1 MDRKPV
7 IMEAYFDNSATTKV
21 YPAVKDIMI
30 KVMEEDYGNPSSLH
44 MKGVEAERYIKKAAE
59 SIAKTLRC
67 KPEEIIFTS
76 GGTEA
81 NNLALIGTALA
92 KKRLGKHI
100 ISTTIE
106 HASVSATLDFL
117 KSQGYE
123 ITLIGTDDKGIVNPQ
138 KVADAVREDTILVS
152 CMMVNNEIGAIE
164 PVAEISAAVKK
175 KNPAVYMHVDAIQ
188 AYGKIPV
195 FPSKTGADLI
205 SISGHKIHGP
215 KGSGAL
221 YVKKGILIRP
231 IIYGGGQGNG
241 MRSGTENVPAVAGFG
256 VAAEESFRDFDK
268 KTDHIREVRDY
279 LREKLTSLPD
289 VYDNSG
295 DAPHIA
301 SFSFVGVR
309 SEVMLH
315 SLEDRGIYTSSGSAC
330 SSHKRAASSVL
341 TSIGL
346 TKDRLESTLRF
357 SIGEDNTP
365 EQVDYIYEVIS
376 ELLPMLRQFT
386 RK

>member
-1 MDRKPV
+1 
-7 IMEAYFDNSATTKV
+7 MEAYFDNSATTKV
-21 YPAVKDIMI
+21 YPDVKDIMI

-315 SLEDRGIYTSSGSAC
+315 SLEERGIYTSSGSAC
-330 SSHKRAASSVL
+330 SSHKRAASNVL

-357 SIGEDNTP
+357 SIGEDNTK
-365 EQVDYIYEVIS
+365 EQVDYIYDVIS
-376 ELLPMLRQFT
+376 GLLPMLRQFT

>member
-1 MDRKPV
+1 
-7 IMEAYFDNSATTKV
+7 MEAYFDNSATTKV

-315 SLEDRGIYTSSGSAC
+315 SLEERGIYTSSGSAC
-330 SSHKRAASSVL
+330 SSHKRAASNVL

-357 SIGEDNTP
+357 SIGEDNTK
-365 EQVDYIYEVIS
+365 EQVDYIYDVIS

>member
-1 MDRKPV
+1 
-7 IMEAYFDNSATTKV
+7 MEIYFDNSATTKV

-44 MKGVEAERYIKKAAE
+44 MKGVEAERYIKKAADTV
-59 SIAKTLRC
+59 AKTLRC
-67 KPEEIIFTS
+67 KPEELIFTS
-76 GGTEA
+76 GGTES

-92 KKRLGKHI
+92 KNRLGKHI

-106 HASVSATLDFL
+106 HASVHATLDFL
-117 KSQGYE
+117 KSQGFE
-123 ITLIGTDDKGIVNPQ
+123 ITLIGTDEHGVVDPAE
-138 KVADAVREDTILVS
+138 VAKAVREDTILVS
-152 CMMVNNEIGAIE
+152 CMMVNNEVGAIE
-164 PVAEISAAVKK
+164 PVAEISGAVKK
-175 KNPAVYMHVDAIQ
+175 INPDIYMHVDAIQ
-188 AYGKIPV
+188 AYGKLPV
-195 FPSKTGADLI
+195 YPSKLGADLV
-205 SISGHKIHGP
+205 SISSHKIHGP

-241 MRSGTENVPAVAGFG
+241 MRSGTENVPAIAGFG

-268 KTDHIREVRDY
+268 KIEHIRAVKEY
-279 LREKLTSLPD
+279 LIEKLTSLPE
-289 VYDNSG
+289 VYNNSG

-330 SSHKRAASSVL
+330 SSHKRAASNVL
-341 TSIGL
+341 TSMGL

-357 SIGEDNTP
+357 SIGEDNTK
-365 EQVDYIYEVIS
+365 EQVDTVFEVIS
-376 ELLPMLRQFT
+376 GLLPMLRQFT

>member
-1 MDRKPV
+1 
-7 IMEAYFDNSATTKV
+7 MEAYFDNSATTKV
-21 YPAVKDIMI
+21 YPVVKDIMI

-67 KPEEIIFTS
+67 KPEEILFTS

-315 SLEDRGIYTSSGSAC
+315 SLEERGIYTSSGSAC
-330 SSHKRAASSVL
+330 SSHKRAASNVL

-357 SIGEDNTP
+357 SIGEDNTK
-365 EQVDYIYEVIS
+365 EQVDYIYDVIS
-376 ELLPMLRQFT
+376 GLLPMLRQFT

>member
-1 MDRKPV
+1 
-7 IMEAYFDNSATTKV
+7 MEAYFDNSATTKV

-30 KVMEEDYGNPSSLH
+30 KVMDEDYGNPSSLH

-59 SIAKTLRC
+59 SVAKTLRV

-92 KKRLGKHI
+92 KKRLGNHI

-106 HASVSATLDFL
+106 HASVHATLDFL
-117 KSQGYE
+117 KSMGFE
-123 ITLIGTDDKGIVNPQ
+123 VTLVGTDEKGVV
-138 KVADAVREDTILVS
+138 KVQEVLDAVREDTILVS
-152 CMMVNNEIGAIE
+152 CMMVNNEIGSIE
-164 PVAEISAAVKK
+164 PVAEMAEGIKK
-175 KNPAVYMHVDAIQ
+175 INPDIYMHVDAIQ

-195 FPSKTGADLI
+195 YPTKIRADMV

-221 YVKKGILIRP
+221 YVKKGILLKP

-241 MRSGTENVPAVAGFG
+241 MRSGTENVPAIAGFG
-256 VAAEESFRDFDK
+256 VAAEESFRNFDK
-268 KTDHIREVRDY
+268 KTEHINEVRNY
-279 LREKLTSLPD
+279 LREKLTSLPE

-330 SSHKRAASSVL
+330 SSHKRAASNVL

-346 TKDRLESTLRF
+346 PKERLESTLRF
-357 SIGEDNTP
+357 SIGEDNTK

-376 ELLPMLRQFT
+376 GLLPMLRQFV

>member
-1 MDRKPV
+1 
-7 IMEAYFDNSATTKV
+7 MEAYFDNSATTKV

-76 GGTEA
+76 GGTES

-315 SLEDRGIYTSSGSAC
+315 SLEERGIYTSSGSAC
-330 SSHKRAASSVL
+330 SSHKRAASNVL

-357 SIGEDNTP
+357 SIGEDNTK
-365 EQVDYIYEVIS
+365 EQVDYIYDVIS
-376 ELLPMLRQFT
+376 GLLPMLRQFT

>member
-1 MDRKPV
+1 
-7 IMEAYFDNSATTKV
+7 MEIYFDNSATTKV
-21 YPAVKDIMI
+21 YPAVKDIVI

-44 MKGVEAERYIKKAAE
+44 MKGVEAERYIKKAADTV
-59 SIAKTLRC
+59 AKTLRC
-67 KPEEIIFTS
+67 KPEELIFTS
-76 GGTEA
+76 GGTES

-92 KKRLGKHI
+92 KNRLGKHI

-106 HASVSATLDFL
+106 HASVHATLDFL
-117 KSQGYE
+117 KSQGFE
-123 ITLIGTDDKGIVNPQ
+123 ITLIGTDEHGVVDPAE
-138 KVADAVREDTILVS
+138 VAKAVREDTILVS
-152 CMMVNNEIGAIE
+152 CMMVNNEVGAIE
-164 PVAEISAAVKK
+164 PVAEISGAVKK
-175 KNPAVYMHVDAIQ
+175 INPDIYMHVDAIQ
-188 AYGKIPV
+188 AYGKLPV
-195 FPSKTGADLI
+195 YPSKLGADLV

-241 MRSGTENVPAVAGFG
+241 MRSGTENVPAIAGFG

-268 KTDHIREVRDY
+268 KIEHIRAVKEY
-279 LREKLTSLPD
+279 LIEKLTSLPE
-289 VYDNSG
+289 VYNNSG

-301 SFSFVGVR
+301 SFSFIGVR

-330 SSHKRAASSVL
+330 SSHKRAASNVL
-341 TSIGL
+341 TSMGL

-357 SIGEDNTP
+357 SIGEDNTK
-365 EQVDYIYEVIS
+365 EQVDTVFEVIS
-376 ELLPMLRQFT
+376 GLLPMLRQFT

>member
-1 MDRKPV
+1 
-7 IMEAYFDNSATTKV
+7 
-21 YPAVKDIMI
+21 
-30 KVMEEDYGNPSSLH
+30 
-44 MKGVEAERYIKKAAE
+44 
-59 SIAKTLRC
+59 
-67 KPEEIIFTS
+67 
-76 GGTEA
+76 
-81 NNLALIGTALA
+81 
-92 KKRLGKHI
+92 
-100 ISTTIE
+100 
-106 HASVSATLDFL
+106 VS
-117 KSQGYE
+117 
-123 ITLIGTDDKGIVNPQ
+123 
-138 KVADAVREDTILVS
+138 
-152 CMMVNNEIGAIE
+152 
-164 PVAEISAAVKK
+164 EISAAVKK

-241 MRSGTENVPAVAGFG
+241 MRSGTENVPAVVGFG

-315 SLEDRGIYTSSGSAC
+315 SLEERGIYTSSGSAC
-330 SSHKRAASSVL
+330 SSHKRAASNVL

-357 SIGEDNTP
+357 SIGEDNTK
-365 EQVDYIYEVIS
+365 EQVDYIYDVIS
-376 ELLPMLRQFT
+376 GLLPMLRQFT

>member
-1 MDRKPV
+1 
-7 IMEAYFDNSATTKV
+7 MEIYFDNSATTKV

-44 MKGVEAERYIKKAAE
+44 MKGVEAERYIKKAADTV
-59 SIAKTLRC
+59 AKTLRC
-67 KPEEIIFTS
+67 KPEELIFTS
-76 GGTEA
+76 GGTES

-92 KKRLGKHI
+92 KNRLGKHI

-106 HASVSATLDFL
+106 HASVHATLDFL
-117 KSQGYE
+117 KSQGFE
-123 ITLIGTDDKGIVNPQ
+123 ITLIGTDEHGVVDPAE
-138 KVADAVREDTILVS
+138 VAKAVREDTILVS
-152 CMMVNNEIGAIE
+152 CMMVNNEVGAIE
-164 PVAEISAAVKK
+164 PVAEISGAVKK
-175 KNPAVYMHVDAIQ
+175 INPDIYMHVDAIQ
-188 AYGKIPV
+188 AYGKLPV
-195 FPSKTGADLI
+195 YPSKLGADLV

-241 MRSGTENVPAVAGFG
+241 MRSGTENVPAIAGFG

-268 KTDHIREVRDY
+268 KIEHISTVKKY
-279 LREKLTSLPD
+279 LIEKLTSLPE
-289 VYDNSG
+289 VYNNSG

-330 SSHKRAASSVL
+330 SSHKRAASNVL
-341 TSIGL
+341 TSMGL

-357 SIGEDNTP
+357 SIGEDNTK
-365 EQVDYIYEVIS
+365 EQVDTVFEVIS
-376 ELLPMLRQFT
+376 GLLPMLRQFT

>member
-1 MDRKPV
+1 
-7 IMEAYFDNSATTKV
+7 MEAYFDNSATTKV
-21 YPAVKDIMI
+21 YPVVKDIMI

-44 MKGVEAERYIKKAAE
+44 MKGIEAERYIKKAAE

-315 SLEDRGIYTSSGSAC
+315 SLEERGIYTSSGSAC
-330 SSHKRAASSVL
+330 SSHKRAASNVL

-357 SIGEDNTP
+357 SIGEDNTK
-365 EQVDYIYEVIS
+365 EQVDYIYDVIS
-376 ELLPMLRQFT
+376 GLLPMLRQFT

>member
-1 MDRKPV
+1 
-7 IMEAYFDNSATTKV
+7 MEIYFDNSATTKV

-44 MKGVEAERYIKKAAE
+44 MKGVEAERYIKKAADTV
-59 SIAKTLRC
+59 AKTLRC
-67 KPEEIIFTS
+67 KPEELIFTS
-76 GGTEA
+76 GGTES

-92 KKRLGKHI
+92 KNRLGKHI

-106 HASVSATLDFL
+106 HASVHATLDFL
-117 KSQGYE
+117 KSQGFE
-123 ITLIGTDDKGIVNPQ
+123 ITLIGTDEHGVVDPAE
-138 KVADAVREDTILVS
+138 VAKAVREDTILVS
-152 CMMVNNEIGAIE
+152 CMMVNNEVGAIE
-164 PVAEISAAVKK
+164 PVAEISGAVKK
-175 KNPAVYMHVDAIQ
+175 INPDIYMHVDAIQ
-188 AYGKIPV
+188 AYGKLPV
-195 FPSKTGADLI
+195 YPSKLGADLV

-241 MRSGTENVPAVAGFG
+241 MRSGTENVPAIAGFG

-268 KTDHIREVRDY
+268 KIEHIRAVKEY
-279 LREKLTSLPD
+279 LIEKLTSLPE
-289 VYDNSG
+289 VYNNSG

-330 SSHKRAASSVL
+330 SSHKRAASNVL
-341 TSIGL
+341 TSMGL

-357 SIGEDNTP
+357 SIGEDNTK
-365 EQVDYIYEVIS
+365 EQVDTVFEVIS
-376 ELLPMLRQFT
+376 GLLTMLRQFT

>member
-1 MDRKPV
+1 
-7 IMEAYFDNSATTKV
+7 MEAYFDNSATTKV
-21 YPAVKDIMI
+21 YPDVKDIMI

-67 KPEEIIFTS
+67 KPEEILFTS

-315 SLEDRGIYTSSGSAC
+315 SLEERGIYTSSGSAC
-330 SSHKRAASSVL
+330 SSHKRAASNVL

-357 SIGEDNTP
+357 SIGEDNTK
-365 EQVDYIYEVIS
+365 EQVDYIYDVIS
-376 ELLPMLRQFT
+376 GLLPMLRQFT

>member
-1 MDRKPV
+1 
-7 IMEAYFDNSATTKV
+7 MEAYFDNSATTKV

-195 FPSKTGADLI
+195 FPTKTGADLI

-315 SLEDRGIYTSSGSAC
+315 SLEERGIYTSSGSAC
-330 SSHKRAASSVL
+330 SSHKRAASNVL

-357 SIGEDNTP
+357 SIGEDNTK
-365 EQVDYIYEVIS
+365 EQVDYIYDVIS
-376 ELLPMLRQFT
+376 GLLPMLRQFT

>member
-1 MDRKPV
+1 
-7 IMEAYFDNSATTKV
+7 MEIYFDNSATTKV

-44 MKGVEAERYIKKAAE
+44 MKGVEAERYIKKAADTV
-59 SIAKTLRC
+59 AKTLRC
-67 KPEEIIFTS
+67 KPEELIFTS
-76 GGTEA
+76 GGTES

-92 KKRLGKHI
+92 KNRLGKHI

-106 HASVSATLDFL
+106 HASVHATLDFL
-117 KSQGYE
+117 KSQGFE
-123 ITLIGTDDKGIVNPQ
+123 ITLIGTDEHGVVDPAE
-138 KVADAVREDTILVS
+138 VAKAVREDTILVS
-152 CMMVNNEIGAIE
+152 CMMVNNEVGAIE
-164 PVAEISAAVKK
+164 PVAEISGAVKK
-175 KNPAVYMHVDAIQ
+175 INPDIYMHVDAIQ
-188 AYGKIPV
+188 AYGKLPV
-195 FPSKTGADLI
+195 YPSKLGADLV

-231 IIYGGGQGNG
+231 IIYGGGQGNS
-241 MRSGTENVPAVAGFG
+241 MRSGTENVPAIAGFG

-268 KTDHIREVRDY
+268 KIEHIKKVKEY
-279 LREKLTSLPD
+279 LIEKLTSLPE
-289 VYDNSG
+289 VYNNSG

-330 SSHKRAASSVL
+330 SSHKRAASNVL
-341 TSIGL
+341 TSMGL

-357 SIGEDNTP
+357 SIGEDNTK
-365 EQVDYIYEVIS
+365 EQVDTVFEVIS
-376 ELLPMLRQFT
+376 GLLPMLRQFT

>member
-1 MDRKPV
+1 
-7 IMEAYFDNSATTKV
+7 MEAYFDNSATTKV
-21 YPAVKDIMI
+21 YPVVKDIMI

-315 SLEDRGIYTSSGSAC
+315 SLEERGIYTSSGSAC
-330 SSHKRAASSVL
+330 SSHKRAASNVL

-357 SIGEDNTP
+357 SIGEDNTK
-365 EQVDYIYEVIS
+365 EQVDYIYDVIS
-376 ELLPMLRQFT
+376 GLLPMLRQFT

>member
-1 MDRKPV
+1 
-7 IMEAYFDNSATTKV
+7 MEIYFDNSATTKV

-59 SIAKTLRC
+59 VVSKTLRC
-67 KPEEIIFTS
+67 KPEELIFTS
-76 GGTEA
+76 GGTES

-92 KKRLGKHI
+92 KNRLGKHI

-106 HASVSATLDFL
+106 HASVSATLEFL
-117 KSQGYE
+117 KSQGFE
-123 ITLIGTDDKGIVNPQ
+123 VTLIGTDEHGIVDPEE
-138 KVADAVREDTILVS
+138 VAKAVREDTILVS
-152 CMMVNNEIGAIE
+152 CMMVNNEVGAIE

-175 KNPAVYMHVDAIQ
+175 INPDIYMHVDAIQ

-195 FPSKTGADLI
+195 FPAKLGADLV
-205 SISGHKIHGP
+205 SVSGHKIHGP

-241 MRSGTENVPAVAGFG
+241 MRSGTENVPAIAGFG
-256 VAAEESFRDFDK
+256 AAAEESFRDFDK
-268 KTDHIREVRDY
+268 KIEHIKEVKEY
-279 LREKLTSLPD
+279 LVEKLTSLPE
-289 VYDNSG
+289 VYNNSG

-330 SSHKRAASSVL
+330 SSHKRAASNVL
-341 TSIGL
+341 TSMGL
-346 TKDRLESTLRF
+346 TKDKLESTLRF
-357 SIGEDNTP
+357 SIGEDNTK
-365 EQVDYIYEVIS
+365 EQVDSIFEVIS

>member
-1 MDRKPV
+1 
-7 IMEAYFDNSATTKV
+7 MEIYFDNSATTKV

-44 MKGVEAERYIKKAAE
+44 MKGVEAERYIKKAADTV
-59 SIAKTLRC
+59 AKTLRC
-67 KPEEIIFTS
+67 KPEELIFTS
-76 GGTEA
+76 GGTES

-92 KKRLGKHI
+92 KNRLGKHI

-106 HASVSATLDFL
+106 HASVHATLDFL
-117 KSQGYE
+117 KSQGFE
-123 ITLIGTDDKGIVNPQ
+123 ITLIGTDEHGVVDPAE
-138 KVADAVREDTILVS
+138 VAKAVREDTILVS
-152 CMMVNNEIGAIE
+152 CMMVNNEVGAIE
-164 PVAEISAAVKK
+164 PVAEISGAVKK
-175 KNPAVYMHVDAIQ
+175 INPDIYMHVDAIQ
-188 AYGKIPV
+188 AYGKLPV
-195 FPSKTGADLI
+195 YPSKLGADLV

-241 MRSGTENVPAVAGFG
+241 MRSGTENVPAIAGFG
-256 VAAEESFRDFDK
+256 VAAEESFRNFDK
-268 KTDHIREVRDY
+268 KIEHIRAVKEY
-279 LREKLTSLPD
+279 LIEKLTSLPE
-289 VYDNSG
+289 VYNNSG

-330 SSHKRAASSVL
+330 SSHKRAASNVL
-341 TSIGL
+341 TSMGL

-357 SIGEDNTP
+357 SIGEDNTK
-365 EQVDYIYEVIS
+365 EQVDTVFEVIS
-376 ELLPMLRQFT
+376 GLLPMLRQFT

>member
-1 MDRKPV
+1 
-7 IMEAYFDNSATTKV
+7 MEAYFDNSATTKV

-44 MKGVEAERYIKKAAE
+44 MKGVEAERYIKKAQE
-59 SIAKTLRC
+59 SVAKTLHC
-67 KPEEIIFTS
+67 KPEELIFTS
-76 GGTEA
+76 GGTES

-92 KKRLGKHI
+92 KRRLGKHI
-100 ISTTIE
+100 ISTEIE
-106 HASVSATLDFL
+106 HASVHATLDFL
-117 KSQGYE
+117 KSLGFEY
-123 ITLIGTDDKGIVNPQ
+123 TFIGTDEHGVIDPAE
-138 KVADAVREDTILVS
+138 VANAVREDTILVS
-152 CMMVNNEIGAIE
+152 CMHVNNEIGAIE
-164 PVAEISAAVKK
+164 PVAEIAAAVKQ
-175 KNPAVYMHVDAIQ
+175 KNPDIYMHVDAIQ

-195 FPSKTGADLI
+195 NPAKIGADLV
-205 SISGHKIHGP
+205 SISGHKVHGP

-221 YVKKGILIRP
+221 FVKKGVLIRP

-241 MRSGTENVPAVAGFG
+241 MRSGTENVPAIAGFG

-268 KTDHIREVRDY
+268 KIETIKGVKDY

-315 SLEDRGIYTSSGSAC
+315 ALEDRGIYTSSGSAC

-341 TSIGL
+341 TAIKL
-346 TKDRLESTLRF
+346 PKERLESTLRF
-357 SIGEDNTP
+357 SIGEDNTK
-365 EQVDYIYEVIS
+365 EQVDYIFDVIS
-376 ELLPMLRQFT
+376 EMLPILRQFT

>member
-1 MDRKPV
+1 
-7 IMEAYFDNSATTKV
+7 MEIYFDNSATTKV

-59 SIAKTLRC
+59 VVSKTLRC
-67 KPEEIIFTS
+67 KPEELIFTS
-76 GGTEA
+76 GGTES

-92 KKRLGKHI
+92 KNRLGKHI

-106 HASVSATLDFL
+106 HASVSATLEFL
-117 KSQGYE
+117 KSQGFE
-123 ITLIGTDDKGIVNPQ
+123 VTLIGTDEHGIVDPEE
-138 KVADAVREDTILVS
+138 VAKAVREDTILVS
-152 CMMVNNEIGAIE
+152 CMMVNNEVGAIE

-175 KNPAVYMHVDAIQ
+175 INPDIYMHVDAIQ
-188 AYGKIPV
+188 AYGKLPV
-195 FPSKTGADLI
+195 YPSKLGADLV
-205 SISGHKIHGP
+205 SVSGHKIHGP

-241 MRSGTENVPAVAGFG
+241 MRSGTENVPAIAGFG
-256 VAAEESFRDFDK
+256 AAAEESFRDFDK
-268 KTDHIREVRDY
+268 KIEHIKEVKEY
-279 LREKLTSLPD
+279 LVEKLTSLPE
-289 VYDNSG
+289 VYNNSG

-330 SSHKRAASSVL
+330 SSHKRAASNVL
-341 TSIGL
+341 TSMGL

-357 SIGEDNTP
+357 SIGEDNTK
-365 EQVDYIYEVIS
+365 EQVDSIFEAIS

>member
-1 MDRKPV
+1 
-7 IMEAYFDNSATTKV
+7 MEAYFDNSATTKV

-76 GGTEA
+76 GGTES

-195 FPSKTGADLI
+195 FPTKTGADLI

-315 SLEDRGIYTSSGSAC
+315 SLEERGIYTSSGSAC
-330 SSHKRAASSVL
+330 SSHKRAASNVL

-357 SIGEDNTP
+357 SIGEDNTK
-365 EQVDYIYEVIS
+365 EQVDYIYDVIS
-376 ELLPMLRQFT
+376 GLLPMLRQFT

>member
-1 MDRKPV
+1 
-7 IMEAYFDNSATTKV
+7 MEIYFDNSATTKV

-59 SIAKTLRC
+59 VVSKTLRC
-67 KPEEIIFTS
+67 KPEELIFTS
-76 GGTEA
+76 GGTES

-92 KKRLGKHI
+92 KNRLGKHI

-106 HASVSATLDFL
+106 HASVSATLEFL
-117 KSQGYE
+117 KSQGFE
-123 ITLIGTDDKGIVNPQ
+123 VTLIGTDEHGIVDPEE
-138 KVADAVREDTILVS
+138 VAKAVREDTILVS
-152 CMMVNNEIGAIE
+152 CMMVNNEVGAIE

-175 KNPAVYMHVDAIQ
+175 INPDIYMHVDAIQ

-195 FPSKTGADLI
+195 FPAKLGADLV
-205 SISGHKIHGP
+205 SVSGHKIHGP

-221 YVKKGILIRP
+221 CVKKGILIRP

-241 MRSGTENVPAVAGFG
+241 MRSGTENVPAIAGFG
-256 VAAEESFRDFDK
+256 AAAEESFRDFDK
-268 KTDHIREVRDY
+268 KIEHIKEVKEY
-279 LREKLTSLPD
+279 LVEKLTSLPE
-289 VYDNSG
+289 VYNNSG

-330 SSHKRAASSVL
+330 SSHKRAASNVL
-341 TSIGL
+341 TSMGL
-346 TKDRLESTLRF
+346 TKDKLESTLRF
-357 SIGEDNTP
+357 SIGEDNTK
-365 EQVDYIYEVIS
+365 EQVDSIFEVIS

>member
-1 MDRKPV
+1 
-7 IMEAYFDNSATTKV
+7 MEAYFDNSATTKV
-21 YPAVKDIMI
+21 YPVVKDIMI

-92 KKRLGKHI
+92 KKRQGKHI

-315 SLEDRGIYTSSGSAC
+315 SLEERGIYTSSGSAC
-330 SSHKRAASSVL
+330 SSHKRAASNVL

-357 SIGEDNTP
+357 SIGEDNTK
-365 EQVDYIYEVIS
+365 EQVDYIFDVIS
-376 ELLPMLRQFT
+376 GLLPMLRQFT

>member
-1 MDRKPV
+1 
-7 IMEAYFDNSATTKV
+7 MEIYFDNSATTKV

-44 MKGVEAERYIKKAAE
+44 MKGVEAERYIKKAADTV
-59 SIAKTLRC
+59 AKTLRC
-67 KPEEIIFTS
+67 KPEELIFTS
-76 GGTEA
+76 GGTES

-92 KKRLGKHI
+92 KNRLGKHI

-106 HASVSATLDFL
+106 HASVHATLDFL
-117 KSQGYE
+117 KSQGFE
-123 ITLIGTDDKGIVNPQ
+123 ITLIGTDEHGVVDPAE
-138 KVADAVREDTILVS
+138 VAKAVREDTILVS
-152 CMMVNNEIGAIE
+152 CMMVNNEVGAIE
-164 PVAEISAAVKK
+164 PVAEISGAVKK
-175 KNPAVYMHVDAIQ
+175 INPDIYMHVDAIQ
-188 AYGKIPV
+188 AYGKLPV
-195 FPSKTGADLI
+195 YPSKLGADLV

-241 MRSGTENVPAVAGFG
+241 MRSGTENVPAIAGFG

-268 KTDHIREVRDY
+268 KIEHIRAVKEY
-279 LREKLTSLPD
+279 LIEKLTSLPE
-289 VYDNSG
+289 VYNNSG

-330 SSHKRAASSVL
+330 SSHKRAASNVL
-341 TSIGL
+341 TSMGL

-357 SIGEDNTP
+357 SIGEDNTK
-365 EQVDYIYEVIS
+365 EQVDTVFEVIS
-376 ELLPMLRQFT
+376 GLLPMLRQFT

>member
-1 MDRKPV
+1 
-7 IMEAYFDNSATTKV
+7 MEAYFDNSATTKV
-21 YPAVKDIMI
+21 YPSVRDIMI
-30 KVMEEDYGNPSSLH
+30 KVMDEDYGNPSSLH
-44 MKGVEAERYIKKAAE
+44 MKGVEAERYIKNSA
-59 SIAKTLRC
+59 SIIAQTMRC
-67 KPEEIIFTS
+67 RPEEITFTS

-81 NNLALIGTALA
+81 NNLAIVGTALA
-92 KKRLGKHI
+92 KRRRGMHI
-100 ISTTIE
+100 VSTAIE
-106 HASVSATLDFL
+106 HASVHATLDFL
-117 KSQGYE
+117 KSLGFEY
-123 ITLIGTDDKGIVNPQ
+123 TLVGTDDRGIVDPEEV
-138 KVADAVREDTILVS
+138 KKAVRDDTILVS
-152 CMMVNNEIGAIE
+152 CMYVNNEIGAVE
-164 PVAEISAAVKK
+164 PVEDIIRAVKSV
-175 KNPAVYMHVDAIQ
+175 NTDIITHIDAIQ

-195 FPSKTGADLI
+195 YPGKLGADLV
-205 SISGHKIHGP
+205 SVSAHKIHGP
-215 KGSGAL
+215 KGAGAL
-221 YVKKGILIRP
+221 YIKKGTLIRP

-241 MRSGTENVPAVAGFG
+241 MRSGTENVPAIAGFG
-256 VAAEESFRDFDK
+256 VAAEESFRNLDDK
-268 KTDHIREVRDY
+268 IRHIREVKDY
-279 LREKLTSLPD
+279 LISKLTGLPD
-289 VYDNSG
+289 VYSNSG